1 MKDLE
6 IVQRLAHAKLSQ
18 GIDRVSRNDMYIALG
33 KSVEHIS
40 YTLKNKYNVNWRY
53 IKGRKGPIDFDA
65 RDIISIKA

>member
-1 MKDLE
+1 
-6 IVQRLAHAKLSQ
+6 
-18 GIDRVSRNDMYIALG
+18 MYIALG